1 MAVTSPGHYECEC
14 GPHGFALAVE
24 VIFWHLIKGLVW
36 VHHLAVYL
44 LSQSEGLLKF
54 IHHHGNSRNLDLGL
68 YLRWGEHCLMNMFSA
83 LFTHTDGNPGIWV
96 KILLWH
102 DKAQNNAHFLY
113 AASWWSNVSR
123 LLFLMALLKRF
134 LWTFHRLFMIPI
146 VMLNTGGLWLLRS
159 DACFR
164 LTGLSQHSGV
174 WFGAKSLTKLHCA
187 LTYVLYDTTT

>member
-1 MAVTSPGHYECEC
+1 MLVSKLSKKASIIHALSSFTLYYPYIIAKKNNYHFHSLICFNVLISSIFHSSIRFFDKKYQKIIYEND
-14 GPHGFALAVE
+14 
-24 VIFWHLIKGLVW
+24 K
-36 VHHLAVYL
+36 
-44 LSQSEGLLKF
+44 
-54 IHHHGNSRNLDLGL
+54 
-68 YLRWGEHCLMNMFSA
+68 
-83 LFTHTDGNPGIWV
+83 IWA
-96 KILLWH
+96 KILIWH
-102 DKAQNNAHFLY
+102 DKAQNNAHFLI
-113 AASWWSNVSR
+113 AASWWSDVSL

-187 LTYVLYDTTT
+187 QTYVLYDTTM